1 MNTKPKKS
9 GIQKISNAH
18 FIIMMLC
25 MVIVWALAFPFIKIG
40 LKDLSY
46 INLTIMRFFIVCL
59 VILIIF
65 LLKSQW
71 FNKLHKK
78 DIIPIFLLGFFGVI
92 VYHLGLNYGEQLIS
106 PGAASL
112 IIATIPVYIIILS
125 AVFLKEKLNLI
136 GMAGISL
143 SLMGV
148 LIISI
153 RGTESA
159 TIEIT
164 YLSAALAV
172 FIAAIMGA
180 LYTIAGKKMLERYN
194 GFSLTIY
201 AIILG
206 STGLIPFAILS
217 NFGIL
222 KFAGRPLLEE
232 VGSMSY
238 ETWIAIIFLGAF
250 STVIGYII
258 WYVAL
263 QLKTATEISVYLY
276 LIPVFSTLVSFFL
289 FDDKITL
296 YYVLGGILVIIGLY
310 VVNQNNKKINKKKI
324 K

>member
-1 MNTKPKKS
+1 M
-9 GIQKISNAH
+9 SNAR
-18 FIIMMLC
+18 FIVMMLC

-59 VILIIF
+59 VIFLIFIF
-65 LLKSQW
+65 KSQW

-78 DIIPIFLLGFFGVI
+78 DIIPLFLLGFFGVI

-125 AVFLKEKLNLI
+125 AIFLKEKLSLI
-136 GMAGISL
+136 GIVGISI
-143 SLMGV
+143 SLIGV

-153 RGTESA
+153 WGTEAAS
-159 TIEIT
+159 IEVK
-164 YLSAALAV
+164 YLSAAFAV
-172 FIAAIMGA
+172 FIAALMGA
-180 LYTIAGKKMLERYN
+180 VYTVAGKKLLTRYN
-194 GFSLTIY
+194 GFSLTVYVIL
-201 AIILG
+201 LG
-206 STGLIPFAILS
+206 SIGLIPFAILS
-217 NFGIL
+217 NYKIL
-222 KFAGRPLLEE
+222 EFAGDPLMEE
-232 VGSMSY
+232 VASMSY
-238 ETWIAIIFLGAF
+238 ETWIAVIFLGAC

-263 QLKTATEISVYLY
+263 EIKTATEISVYLY

-296 YYVLGGILVIIGLY
+296 YYILGGILVIFGLY
-310 VVNQNNKKINKKKI
+310 IVNQNNKKNKQEKN
-324 K
+324 